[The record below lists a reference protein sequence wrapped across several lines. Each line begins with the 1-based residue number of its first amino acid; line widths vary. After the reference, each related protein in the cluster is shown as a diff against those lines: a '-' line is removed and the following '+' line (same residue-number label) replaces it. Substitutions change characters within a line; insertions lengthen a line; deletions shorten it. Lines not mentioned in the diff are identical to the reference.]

1 MAPSVTMNVPYEP
14 APAPKKT
21 NLQGDVQQL
30 VKQKGSFHTVS
41 EQQLLTDLSAST
53 LSADVNVDDDDGGQ
67 DDATVT
73 ETDQVTREKLFRMRE
88 EIQQGI
94 A

>member
-1 MAPSVTMNVPYEP
+1 MNVPYEP

-30 VKQKGSFHTVS
+30 VKQKGSFHTIS
-41 EQQLLTDLSAST
+41 EQQLLSDLSLSSS
-53 LSADVNVDDDDGGQ
+53 SADVDVDNEDDNQ
-67 DDATVT
+67 NDATVS